1 MLGGGQRTGAPNS
14 GRTSRS
20 AEQGEVRAAPRR
32 GGRSGSR
39 RPARDETAPE
49 SKRAPAVGKGRGVA
63 LSLPRVLEAAALPSS
78 FEMPPRSCCTPKCT
92 HGCMC
97 PCVCVCA
104 CACKRLRFCLGGSGN
119 LATSSEHRRSFIDSR
134 DQRVARP
141 TGSPLYGFSHLPR
154 NRHRPPGHGCA
165 LPGGQDRTCGASAP
179 RHTLSAGPTRR
190 SLPCALPLCPQP
202 TSRSR
207 LFKAFLATVLVS
219 DEAE

>member
-97 PCVCVCA
+97 PCVCVCV

-134 DQRVARP
+134 DQRVAR
-141 TGSPLYGFSHLPR
+141 LL
-154 NRHRPPGHGCA
+154 A
-165 LPGGQDRTCGASAP
+165 LPSRASHTFPGIVTGPRDTAVPSREGRTTRAGRAPLVTRFLLGRRDGLPHAPFLSVHNQQAAQD
-179 RHTLSAGPTRR
+179 
-190 SLPCALPLCPQP
+190 SLRP
-202 TSRSR
+202 
-207 LFKAFLATVLVS
+207 F
-219 DEAE
+219 